1 MDSRTRPGRP
11 KKSGVKKPISEEPA
25 FQRLL
30 ELLAKQSPERV
41 SQLLKKIEDEIKNES
56 D

>member
-1 MDSRTRPGRP
+1 MDSWTRSGRP
-11 KKSGVKKPISEEPA
+11 KKSGVKSPISEEPA

-30 ELLAKQSPERV
+30 ELLEKQSPERINK
-41 SQLLKKIEDEIKNES
+41 LLEKLEKEIENES

>member
-11 KKSGVKKPISEEPA
+11 KKSGVKRPISAEPA

-30 ELLAKQSPERV
+30 ELLEKQSPERINK
-41 SQLLKKIEDEIKNES
+41 LLEKLEKEIENES

>member
-1 MDSRTRPGRP
+1 
-11 KKSGVKKPISEEPA
+11 VKRPISAEPA

-30 ELLAKQSPERV
+30 ELLEKQSPERINK
-41 SQLLKKIEDEIKNES
+41 LLEEIEDEIKNDS